1 MGLEVWPSQLLHP
14 GPVACYLDL
23 GAGRAPSRHLEKVI
37 ATSWGFHEN
46 LNHQ

>member
-1 MGLEVWPSQLLHP
+1 VGLEVWPSQLL
-14 GPVACYLDL
+14 PVACYLDL
-23 GAGRAPSRHLEKVI
+23 GVGRGLPSPHLEKVI